1 MSLVPGRLAGLGA
14 TVAFNGNV
22 TLDNIGAADVTTL
35 TLTAN
40 GNSDRQMTISFPQ
53 TYNVGDATP
62 EGFETPTATKNVKVK
77 VSRVP
82 NENGAIYVDYLFE
95 MISEP
100 NAYFIYDPDVL
111 EATPSEILTPTSS
124 APSAEAPTEAPTAEA
139 PTEAP
144 TAEATTEAPTAE
156 APTEAPTAEA
166 KSELATTA
174 GPAGTEATTGAP
186 TEVEETSSAE
196 SKGVFMLFPLAVCLG
211 VFRRS

>member
-144 TAEATTEAPTAE
+144 TAEA
-156 APTEAPTAEA
+156 

>member
-40 GNSDRQMTISFPQ
+40 GNRGRQMTISFPQ

-111 EATPSEILTPTSS
+111 EATPSEISEIFTPTSS
-124 APSAEAPTEAPTAEA
+124 APS
-139 PTEAP
+139 
-144 TAEATTEAPTAE
+144 AEATTEAPTAE